1 MARDRDVARE
11 REKEGKKEIEYI
23 HSIWKFAKEHQ
34 GIFLGLAKS
43 NFSSGIRL
51 NFDSARQLKL
61 DPSRVIRALESPL

>member
-1 MARDRDVARE
+1 MARDREVARE
-11 REKEGKKEIEYI
+11 RKGKKEIEYI

-51 NFDSARQLKL
+51 NCDSARQLKL